1 MLLISATPLRRS
13 VSRAVAV
20 VGAKSNNL
28 KTGCVL
34 PPLMGSIRHLN
45 VHEYISMEMLH
56 NNNIPAPKSYAVT
69 TPEQAETI
77 YNQKCK

>member
-13 VSRAVAV
+13 VSRAVAAPLL
-20 VGAKSNNL
+20 GAVRN
-28 KTGCVL
+28 
-34 PPLMGSIRHLN
+34 LN

-56 NNNIPAPKSYAVT
+56 NNNIPAPKAYAVT

-77 YNQKCK
+77 YNQKRKFFRC

>member
-1 MLLISATPLRRS
+1 MLLISAAPIGRS
-13 VSRAVAV
+13 VSRAVATLGANSNTVKISRV
-20 VGAKSNNL
+20 V
-28 KTGCVL
+28 
-34 PPLMGSIRHLN
+34 PPMLGTIRHLN